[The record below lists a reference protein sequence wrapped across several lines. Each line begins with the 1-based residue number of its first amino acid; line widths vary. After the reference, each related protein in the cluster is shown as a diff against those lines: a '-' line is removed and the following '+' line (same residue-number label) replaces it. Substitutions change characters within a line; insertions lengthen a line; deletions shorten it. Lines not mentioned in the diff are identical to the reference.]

1 MSFHMSQQLPKIN
14 DKALLRRALSTLNFA
29 VTELA
34 EPAAVRGYGNE
45 ILAARC
51 EVVLR
56 RESTGLA
63 ADIGFHQDRDGS
75 FTLVSDS
82 YANKNLNL
90 FMANLKRTYEEEK
103 AIAKAQ
109 NLGYKVVSRGRWI
122 QRGEERLLQLR
133 LAR

>member
-1 MSFHMSQQLPKIN
+1 MSQQLPKIN
-14 DKALLRRALSTLNFA
+14 DKTLLKRALATLKFA
-29 VTELA
+29 VTELGT
-34 EPAAVRGYGNE
+34 PTAVRGYGNE
-45 ILAARC
+45 ILMTGC
-51 EVVLR
+51 ELVLR

-63 ADIGFHQDRDGS
+63 ADIGFHQERDGS

-82 YANKNLNL
+82 YANTKLEQ

-103 AIAKAQ
+103 AITKAQ
-109 NLGYKVVSRGRWI
+109 TLGYKVVSRGRWI